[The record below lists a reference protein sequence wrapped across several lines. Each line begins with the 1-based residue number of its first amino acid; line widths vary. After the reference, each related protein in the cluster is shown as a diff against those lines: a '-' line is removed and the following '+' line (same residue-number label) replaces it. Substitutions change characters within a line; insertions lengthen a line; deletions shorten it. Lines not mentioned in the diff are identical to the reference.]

1 MAGVEVRTSCS
12 IDDLLKCQ
20 EEINRELFM
29 FIMLSIMDVKNFK
42 KCVILFLR
50 FWSQISVALFLD
62 QLKGQFVFFLL
73 VNFFF
78 FAEAMSDCGHLDTL
92 AEITTCIND
101 ILTGDVTRTESDD
114 WIILAHFGSLKIIE
128 PPITKRLSWIKICF
142 EFPRKV

>member
-1 MAGVEVRTSCS
+1 MAGMEVRTSCS

-20 EEINRELFM
+20 EEISRELFV
-29 FIMLSIMDVKNFK
+29 FIMLSIMVVKNFK
-42 KCVILFLR
+42 QCVILILM

-101 ILTGDVTRTESDD
+101 ILTGDVIKTDCDDIIISD
-114 WIILAHFGSLKIIE
+114 HFG
-128 PPITKRLSWIKICF
+128 
-142 EFPRKV
+142 